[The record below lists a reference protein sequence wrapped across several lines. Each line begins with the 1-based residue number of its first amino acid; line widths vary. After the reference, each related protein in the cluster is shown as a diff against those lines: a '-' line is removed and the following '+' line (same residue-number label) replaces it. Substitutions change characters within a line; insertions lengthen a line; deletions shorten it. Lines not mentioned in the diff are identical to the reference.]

1 MSYFFFFS
9 SRRRHTRCALVTGV
23 QTCALPIY
31 AGHGDPSN
39 VAWLVVKEPRDMLH
53 RHMTLNGIA
62 ADNCRVA
69 RRQLA
74 RHTISRLYGGHVRAV
89 LDSHI
94 ITRLS
99 RDIRPSFAAAASGI
113 AIDRKSVVQGKRVS
127 VSVDVGVRGGIKKKK
142 K

>member
-39 VAWLVVKEPRDMLH
+39 VAWLVVKEPRDILH

-74 RHTISRLYGGHVRAV
+74 NHPISSLYGGHLRAV
-89 LDSHI
+89 LDTHIKPSPRPHYLPRFDADTFGIQLYSHLI
-94 ITRLS
+94 LTATITNRCG
-99 RDIRPSFAAAASGI
+99 PH
-113 AIDRKSVVQGKRVS
+113 AILYYGTPLP
-127 VSVDVGVRGGIKKKK
+127 
-142 K
+142 

>member
-1 MSYFFFFS
+1 
-9 SRRRHTRCALVTGV
+9 
-23 QTCALPIY
+23 
-31 AGHGDPSN
+31 
-39 VAWLVVKEPRDMLH
+39 MLH

-94 ITRLS
+94 ITRLA
-99 RDIRPSFAAAASGI
+99 RDIRPSFAAAALGI
-113 AIDRKSVVQGKRVS
+113 AAHDIRLDDPHRTYRDARCGPADPAGSGRPQSPHQIGPTAPRRAPEKYATQGLWER
-127 VSVDVGVRGGIKKKK
+127 RWQE
-142 K
+142 